1 MKPVS
6 VIEVYTTKI
15 SHSLFLLKFEEN
27 LMSIEKPCYSDSQN
41 SLRWQLLFEV
51 YLFKFH
57 LVSALQYLDCYCNK
71 YQREANNLLIL

>member
-41 SLRWQLLFEV
+41 SL
-51 YLFKFH
+51 
-57 LVSALQYLDCYCNK
+57 S
-71 YQREANNLLIL
+71 